1 MLLIGFAAPAVIQC
15 GITNVEE
22 FFSLVKQNQSIQYP
36 VGFLSQTNYDVVKRY
51 LTKNIKT
58 IFIQNKT
65 ELLNAID
72 KDTVIGKIC

>member
-15 GITNVEE
+15 DITNVEE

-58 IFIQNKT
+58 IFFQNKT